1 MRPLPT
7 PEIGERFGRLTVT
20 GVGLHA
26 GPARAAGVRCDCG
39 NERVVAVSAL
49 RSGVR
54 VSCGCRRP
62 SLGTPEDLVGRRFG
76 MVTVVRA
83 YRADRYLRADVR
95 CDCGVEKAGLYA
107 HNLKT
112 LASCGCVVR
121 KRREESPVV
130 GRRYGRLVVVER
142 LQSKPPIYRVV
153 CDCGNERVVH
163 YNNMHNGR
171 TRSCGCYARDV
182 MRENPPGR
190 THGATGTPEHRTWL
204 AMLSRCY
211 STGAPCFDS
220 YGGRGIYVCARW
232 RNDFA
237 AFLADMG
244 PRPQGRYSIDRINND
259 GSYTCGR
266 CGECLAKGA
275 PSNCRWAD
283 LQTQARNTRRNIWI
297 TIGGVHRLA
306 ADVCREHGVSKQT
319 FSNRL
324 AAGWT
329 RKAAATTPPDP
340 ARVARGRALRNAAL
354 ARRTEAA

>member
-1 MRPLPT
+1 MTAPRPPAPVPLCRV
-7 PEIGERFGRLTVT
+7 GESAPHAYACGHCLFVRVGYDTARKWTAEDTEATRL
-20 GVGLHA
+20 
-26 GPARAAGVRCDCG
+26 
-39 NERVVAVSAL
+39 EAL
-49 RSGVR
+49 RCCACMT
-54 VSCGCRRP
+54 CGAFVPRDA
-62 SLGTPEDLVGRRFG
+62 GFFG
-76 MVTVVRA
+76 HTCDA

-153 CDCGNERVVH
+153 CDCGNERVVR

-211 STGAPCFDS
+211 STGAPRFDS

-259 GSYTCGR
+259 GSYTCGK

-297 TIGGVHRLA
+297 IIGGVHRLA